1 MATGTAQVPDGARS
15 QSALNCH
22 EPWSNHGKLVGSG
35 PKSTPHPFDMPLS
48 FVPSPNIAR
57 LKESATLA
65 VAAKARAL
73 KAQGIPVIDL
83 GAGEPDF
90 DTPVFIRQA
99 AARAIESG
107 ATRYTNTEGILPLRE
122 AIAAD
127 ANRVQVQ
134 GVPVTPAEVVV
145 SNGSK
150 QSLYNACVCCFGPGD
165 EVLIPIPSWT
175 SYFEMVELARA
186 VSVPVMGDPANSL
199 KVTADMLAA
208 AATPRT
214 KGLMLNSPSNP
225 TGAVYSREEL
235 SAILTLAAD
244 RGWWVIADE
253 IYMRIA
259 YEQRAA
265 SALEIATSRDNLI
278 VVNGVAKAYAMT
290 GWRIG
295 WTIAPAAVSKAM
307 TNFQGHTTSNASA
320 VSQHAALAA
329 IAQRDEADVAVNEMV
344 KAFRQRRDAVVSALA
359 AFPAVKYVHPA
370 GAFYIYVNVEG
381 FRGAADPG
389 AAFAAAVLEE
399 YQVAIV
405 PGSAFGTPNWIRA
418 SYATTESVAVEGV
431 TRIARCLTA

>member
-1 MATGTAQVPDGARS
+1 
-15 QSALNCH
+15 
-22 EPWSNHGKLVGSG
+22 
-35 PKSTPHPFDMPLS
+35 MPLH
-48 FVPSPNIAR
+48 FQPSPNIAR

-90 DTPVFIRQA
+90 DTPAFIRA
-99 AARAIESG
+99 AAAAAIEAG

-134 GVPVTPAEVVV
+134 GAPVTPAEVVV

-150 QSLYNACVCCFGPGD
+150 QSLYNAVVCCFGPGD
-165 EVLIPIPSWT
+165 DVLIPIPSWT

-186 VSVPVMGDPANSL
+186 NAVPVMGDPANSL
-199 KVTADMLAA
+199 KVTAAMLDT
-208 AATPRT
+208 AATPATR
-214 KGLMLNSPSNP
+214 GLMLNSPSNP
-225 TGAVYSREEL
+225 TGAVYSRDEL
-235 SAILTLAAD
+235 AAILALAAD

-259 YEQRAA
+259 YEARAL
-265 SALEIATSRDNLI
+265 SVLEIAPSRDNLI
-278 VVNGVAKAYAMT
+278 VINGVAKAYAMT

-295 WTIAPAAVSKAM
+295 WSIAPVAVSKAM
-307 TNFQGHTTSNASA
+307 TNFQGHTTSNAAA

-329 IAQRDEADVAVNEMV
+329 IAQHERANVEVEAMVA
-344 KAFRQRRDAVVSALA
+344 AFHQRRDAVVKALS
-359 AFPAVKYVHPA
+359 AFPTVQYVHPA

-418 SYATTESVAVEGV
+418 SYATTESIAVEGV
-431 TRIARCLTA
+431 TRIAKCLTA